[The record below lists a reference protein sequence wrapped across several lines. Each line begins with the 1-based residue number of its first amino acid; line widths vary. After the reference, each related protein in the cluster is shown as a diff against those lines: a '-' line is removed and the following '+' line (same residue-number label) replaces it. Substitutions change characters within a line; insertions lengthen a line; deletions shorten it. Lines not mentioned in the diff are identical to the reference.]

1 MSKSQGMQWSNNDRS
16 RLLADLSARLCK
28 EGTNRMTEEEIVT
41 ILRNLDAKV
50 DAIQKS
56 QATLRPDIIEQLL
69 DILKQRWKDE
79 QARRRERAY

>member
-1 MSKSQGMQWSNNDRS
+1 
-16 RLLADLSARLCK
+16 
-28 EGTNRMTEEEIVT
+28 MTSEEEIVT

-56 QATLRPDIIEQLL
+56 QATLRPDIIEQIL

-79 QARRRERAY
+79 AVRRRERTWQ